1 MANRRIEM
9 QEYRQA
15 LYRMRLKESDR
26 QINKDMGLGR
36 PKLKHL
42 RSIAIQENWLD
53 PDIALPDEAALKEA
67 IKARFMA
74 NRQINILEP
83 ALIKEENQHSSLFQF
98 APIIEEWFKKG
109 VSGKAIYKALV
120 RNQGYQGHY
129 SSVRRYLQ
137 NLRIVKPKAT
147 MILEFAPGEAC
158 QVDFGAGPLVYDD
171 RYRKMVKSWFFVM
184 TLCFSRHQYVEF
196 VLDQTVE
203 TWLNCHH
210 HAFRHF
216 GGVPKRVIID
226 NPKCAI
232 TRAVTDDILVQRAYA
247 ECAEGYE
254 FLISPCPVADPQKK
268 GRVESGVK
276 YVKTNFLPTRE
287 FVGLVDLNRQAM
299 QWVMQEAGERTHGT
313 TYEKPLILFTIE
325 REHLQ
330 ALPGRVPDVCA
341 WAKAKV
347 HSDTHVQFQS
357 CLYSV
362 PSRWINT
369 EVMVRAGTSTVDIFN
384 DKHELI
390 ASHLRLKSRGER
402 STVDAHYPPEAQ
414 AWLMQTPQY
423 CLDQARLIGP
433 ACLALVIKLLGDKV
447 LDRLRSVQGLLRLG
461 DKFGADRLEGVCVL
475 MREADIVSVKTV
487 RQMLEKGLDQQNEKL
502 ESSPSVYRNGGHFYR
517 SPNVQMVMDM
527 GGAV

>member
-203 TWLNCHH
+203 TWLN
-210 HAFRHF
+210 
-216 GGVPKRVIID
+216 
-226 NPKCAI
+226 
-232 TRAVTDDILVQRAYA
+232 
-247 ECAEGYE
+247 
-254 FLISPCPVADPQKK
+254 
-268 GRVESGVK
+268 
-276 YVKTNFLPTRE
+276 
-287 FVGLVDLNRQAM
+287 
-299 QWVMQEAGERTHGT
+299 
-313 TYEKPLILFTIE
+313 
-325 REHLQ
+325 
-330 ALPGRVPDVCA
+330 
-341 WAKAKV
+341 
-347 HSDTHVQFQS
+347 
-357 CLYSV
+357 
-362 PSRWINT
+362 
-369 EVMVRAGTSTVDIFN
+369 
-384 DKHELI
+384 
-390 ASHLRLKSRGER
+390 
-402 STVDAHYPPEAQ
+402 
-414 AWLMQTPQY
+414 
-423 CLDQARLIGP
+423 
-433 ACLALVIKLLGDKV
+433 
-447 LDRLRSVQGLLRLG
+447 
-461 DKFGADRLEGVCVL
+461 
-475 MREADIVSVKTV
+475 
-487 RQMLEKGLDQQNEKL
+487 
-502 ESSPSVYRNGGHFYR
+502 
-517 SPNVQMVMDM
+517 
-527 GGAV
+527 

>member
-15 LYRMRLKESDR
+15 LYRMRLSESDR

-42 RSIAIQENWLD
+42 RSIAAQENWLD
-53 PDIALPDEAALKEA
+53 PDIPLPGEATLKEA
-67 IKARFMA
+67 IKARFLA
-74 NRQINILEP
+74 NKQNNVLET
-83 ALIKEENQHSSLFQF
+83 ALIKEDNQHSTLFTF
-98 APIIEEWFKKG
+98 ATIIEDWFKKG

-171 RYRKMVKSWFFVM
+171 QVGKMVKTWFFVM

-196 VLDQTVE
+196 VLNQTVD

-232 TRAVTDDILVQRAYA
+232 TRAVTDDVLVQRAYA
-247 ECAEGYE
+247 ECAEGYS

-287 FVGLVDLNRQAM
+287 FVGLLDLNRQAM
-299 QWVMQEAGERTHGT
+299 QWVMQEAGVRTHGT
-313 TYEKPLILFTIE
+313 TYEKPLTLFLLE
-325 REHLQ
+325 GEHLQ
-330 ALPGRVPDVCA
+330 ALPGRVPDVCS

-347 HSDTHVQFQS
+347 HSDTHIQFHS

-369 EVMVRAGTSTVDIFN
+369 EVMVRAGSSTVDIFN
-384 DKHELI
+384 GKQELI
-390 ASHLRLKSRGER
+390 ASHLRLKRKGER

-423 CLDQARLIGP
+423 CLEHARLIGP

-447 LDRLRSVQGLLRLG
+447 LDRLRSVQGLLRLK
-461 DKFGADRLEGVCVL
+461 DKFGAERLEGACVL
-475 MREADIVSVKTV
+475 MKEADIVSVRTV
-487 RQMLEKGLDQQNEKL
+487 RQMLEKGLDQQKEKID
-502 ESSPSVYRNGGHFYR
+502 STPSVYRNGGHFYR
-517 SPNVQMVMDM
+517 SPNEQKPMNM
-527 GGAV
+527 GVTA